1 MGEGRK
7 HQAPERG
14 SVRDVVAS
22 EKIVR
27 ACVRQ
32 HGESSSGEQLH
43 ADTTADAREKRTKRK
58 EGKKKKTTRMRW
70 AVIIIFTTAL
80 CVCAHLDAL
89 HVHTGERA

>member
-1 MGEGRK
+1 M
-7 HQAPERG
+7 
-14 SVRDVVAS
+14 RDVVAS

-43 ADTTADAREKRTKRK
+43 ADTTADAREKRN
-58 EGKKKKTTRMRW
+58 KKKGREEKKDNSH
-70 AVIIIFTTAL
+70 AVGRDNYFYDGV
-80 CVCAHLDAL
+80 VCARIWM